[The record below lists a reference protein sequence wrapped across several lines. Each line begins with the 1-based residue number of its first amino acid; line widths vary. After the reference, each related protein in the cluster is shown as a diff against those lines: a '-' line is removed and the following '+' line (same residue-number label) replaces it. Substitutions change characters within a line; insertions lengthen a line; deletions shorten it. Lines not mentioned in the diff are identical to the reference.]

1 MATLTPTLTL
11 ASTDAVVGETLSLS
25 VTDTLTIAPPQN
37 GVSMIVASTTGG
49 DNIIK
54 PAATAVAY
62 LYVKHTGFQ
71 TDGTTASTDNC
82 DLEDTDDVAFAR
94 LAPGEFCFLPYNK
107 AGASKGVQLQMTGG
121 NARIEYAFFT
131 KG

>member
-1 MATLTPTLTL
+1 MATLTPSLTLT
-11 ASTDAVVGETLSLS
+11 STDATSDTLSFTVDDS
-25 VTDTLTIAPPQN
+25 LTVVPPQQSI
-37 GVSMIVASTTGG
+37 SMVIASTTGG

-62 LYVKHTGFQ
+62 MYVKHTGFQ

-82 DLEDTDDVAFAR
+82 DIEDTDDVAFIR
-94 LAPGEFCFLPYNK
+94 LAPGEFAFFPYNK
-107 AGASKGVQLQMTGG
+107 AAANKGVQLQMTGG